1 MAIANRTAMEAFFE
15 EVKSIGF
22 FGRLFS
28 WGRIRRL
35 SYEASNEYA
44 LIRSQRDGVNQQLY
58 GLNQLLESAKREA
71 EAGGR
76 EVNRLTVELAQART
90 VLDEAK
96 TQLNER
102 MTRIRELEASAEANV
117 DKIAE
122 LRSQVSSLQHHIEE
136 RNDDLTVRESKLA
149 EALTAKENNA
159 DRIRELEVD
168 LGEQRRK
175 LEDLDRTLAVREK
188 RITQF
193 ESVERSRN
201 EEHTRK
207 MNELDHF
214 MSVLKEDKAQLER
227 EREASIEKQFED
239 MKMTWLNHERKVE
252 ESLRALCQRHAIE
265 YIGKEKVPFKG
276 KPDNTLMICEEYVI
290 FDAKSPQGDDLT
302 NFPDY
307 VKKQSSDVQ
316 KYVKEASVKKDVY
329 LVVPSNTIHLFD
341 EHTMNH
347 GDYKVY
353 VVTVDSLE
361 PIVLS
366 LKKIEEY
373 EFVDQLSPEDRDSIC
388 RVIGRF
394 SHLTK
399 RRIQVDA
406 FFCEESFRALKE
418 CDRLPEDLVERME
431 EYERST
437 KVNPPVEHKAKSITE
452 RSLQK
457 AVDGVRKE
465 SDFLGLESS
474 GTSGSIEAMPLL
486 KEGKRTDR

>member
-1 MAIANRTAMEAFFE
+1 MDAFFE
-15 EVKSIGF
+15 EIKGIGF

-28 WGRIRRL
+28 WGRIRKL

-44 LIRSQRDGVNQQLY
+44 LIRSQRDGVNQQLN
-58 GLNQLLESAKREA
+58 GLNLLLESAKREA
-71 EAGGR
+71 EAAGR
-76 EVNRLTVELAQART
+76 EVSRLTVELAQARA
-90 VLDEAK
+90 VLDEHKA
-96 TQLNER
+96 QLNER
-102 MTRIRELEASAEANV
+102 ITRIRELETSTEANV
-117 DKIAE
+117 EKIAE
-122 LRSQVSSLQHHIEE
+122 LRAQVSSLQHNVEE
-136 RNDDLTVRESKLA
+136 LNDDLTASESRLA
-149 EALTAKENNA
+149 EALTAKVSNA
-159 DRIRELEVD
+159 NRVQELEAE

-175 LEDLDRTLAVREK
+175 LEDLNNVLADREK

-193 ESVERSRN
+193 ESAERSRS
-201 EEHTRK
+201 EEHASK
-207 MNELDHF
+207 MSELDHF
-214 MSVLKEDKAQLER
+214 MAVLKEDKARLELER
-227 EREASIEKQFED
+227 EAAMEKQFED
-239 MKMTWLNHERKVE
+239 MKRTWLNHERRVE
-252 ESLRALCQRHAIE
+252 EALRSLCNKHAIE
-265 YIGKEKVPFKG
+265 YVGKEKVPFKG
-276 KPDNTLMICEEYVI
+276 KPDNTLLICEEYVI

-307 VKKQSSDVQ
+307 VMKQSSEVQ
-316 KYVKEASVKKDVY
+316 KYVKEANVKKDVY

-341 EHTMNH
+341 EHTVNH

-418 CDRLPEDLVERME
+418 CDCLPEDMTERME

-437 KVNPPVEHKAKSITE
+437 KVNPPVEHKAKLITE
-452 RSLQK
+452 KTLQK
-457 AVDGVRKE
+457 AVDGVKKE
-465 SDFLGLESS
+465 SYFLGIETSE
-474 GTSGSIEAMPLL
+474 TVSGSIEAIPLL
-486 KEGKRTDR
+486 KEGKRKERQ